1 MEGGTTTETTNVLIN
16 AFKTAL
22 EGTVSSVEQYVST
35 ALPYALTVMG
45 LLLGIRIGVNFF
57 KSLAN

>member
-1 MEGGTTTETTNVLIN
+1 MEGGTTQTTNILIS
-16 AFKTAL
+16 AFESAL
-22 EGTVSSVEQYVST
+22 EKTVSSVEQYVST

>member
-1 MEGGTTTETTNVLIN
+1 MEGGTTTTTNVLID

>member
-1 MEGGTTTETTNVLIN
+1 MGDGATTNVLID
-16 AFKTAL
+16 AFSTAL
-22 EGTVSSVEQYVST
+22 ETTVGDIETYVST

>member
-1 MEGGTTTETTNVLIN
+1 MEGGTTETTNILISD
-16 AFKTAL
+16 FESAL
-22 EGTVSSVEQYVST
+22 KNTVSSVETYVST